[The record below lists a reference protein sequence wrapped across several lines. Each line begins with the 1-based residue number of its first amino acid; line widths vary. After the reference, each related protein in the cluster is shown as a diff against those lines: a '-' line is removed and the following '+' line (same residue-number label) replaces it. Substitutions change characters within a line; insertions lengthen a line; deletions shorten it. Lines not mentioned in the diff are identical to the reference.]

1 MSQKFSLPTLG
12 ILSIGGGGV
21 EDGSVHLKSKVLREK
36 FHREVG
42 GSDIRN
48 VKAGKIQNF
57 SKKFLLHVRC
67 FT

>member
-21 EDGSVHLKSKVLREK
+21 GDGSVHLKSKVLREK
-36 FHREVG
+36 FHRGGG

-48 VKAGKIQNF
+48 VKAGKI
-57 SKKFLLHVRC
+57 
-67 FT
+67 